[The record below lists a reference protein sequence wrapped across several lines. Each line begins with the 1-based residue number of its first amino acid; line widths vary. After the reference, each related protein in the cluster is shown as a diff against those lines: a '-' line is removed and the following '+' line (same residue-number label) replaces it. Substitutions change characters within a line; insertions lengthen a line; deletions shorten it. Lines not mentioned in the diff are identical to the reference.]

1 MVKEMNSLKGSDIL
15 STKVLTR
22 TNIEKILDTAKSM
35 EVILNSATSAKLL
48 EGKIMGSLFFQSST
62 RTRLS
67 FESAMHR
74 LGGSVIGFADPR
86 TSRSYGPRA
95 ETLEDTIRV
104 IERYCDVIVL
114 RHPENGAAQRAANI
128 ARVPILNGGDGTNE
142 HPTQALLDTH
152 TIWREKGKLDG
163 LTVGLVGD
171 LRSTRAMHSLAYALG
186 KFDLKLLLISPPQL
200 SLPTEIK
207 DYLSENPAEFE
218 EFTDIEDAISL
229 LDVMYVTRVNKEG
242 AKNEEEYNKLLKI
255 YPRITLDLVK
265 RGKPDLIVMHDLP
278 RTDELGLQIA
288 AEVDETPQAKYFD
301 EVEYGVATRM
311 ALLALTL
318 GALE

>member
-1 MVKEMNSLKGSDIL
+1 MNSLKGSDII

-22 TNIEKILDTAKSM
+22 TIIEKILDTAKSM
-35 EVILNSATSAKLL
+35 EIILHSATSAKLL

-86 TSRSYGPRA
+86 TSRAYGPRA
-95 ETLEDTIRV
+95 ETLEDTIRT
-104 IERYCDVIVL
+104 IERYCDIIVL
-114 RHPENGAAQRAANI
+114 RHPENGAAQRAADI
-128 ARVPILNGGDGTNE
+128 VRVPILNGGDGTNE

-186 KFDLKLLLISPPQL
+186 KFNLKLLLISPPQL
-200 SLPTEIK
+200 SLPPEIK
-207 DYLSENPAEFE
+207 KYLSENPAEFE
-218 EFTDIEDAISL
+218 EVADIEDAVPF
-229 LDVMYVTRVNKEG
+229 LDVMYVTRLNKEG
-242 AKNEEEYNKLLKI
+242 ATNEEEYTKLLET
-255 YPRITLDLVK
+255 YPRITLEILK
-265 RGKPDLIVMHDLP
+265 KGKPDLIVMHDLP
-278 RTDELGLQIA
+278 RTDEFGLQIA

-301 EVEYGVATRM
+301 EVEYGVAVRM

-318 GALE
+318 GAIE